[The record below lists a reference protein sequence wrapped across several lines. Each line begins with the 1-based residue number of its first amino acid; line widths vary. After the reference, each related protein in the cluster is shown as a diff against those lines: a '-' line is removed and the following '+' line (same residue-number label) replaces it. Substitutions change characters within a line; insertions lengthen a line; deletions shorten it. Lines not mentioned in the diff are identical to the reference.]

1 MFASYGAVLRTPRA
15 ARVFG
20 AALLGRLSYGTVG
33 LSLTLTLVQ
42 ASGSYSRAGAMVAL
56 FGGASCLLTPWRAGL
71 VDRFGP
77 RAALRPMAVLYGLG
91 LAGLAAAAHL
101 SSGLA
106 TGAVAVAAGACT
118 PPLGPVMRALW
129 AELVPDRELLQR
141 AYSLDTVAE
150 QVIFTVGPLLAG
162 LFAVL
167 FAPEV
172 GVLIST
178 GLVITGTLTLTT
190 RGNTITRPAE
200 PKPVDDGRGAS
211 QGAGGEVVASGGVAA
226 GGSVGDGLG
235 AASVED
241 TPGLPHDV
249 GGVDTSEKRDAS
261 GGTGARGLLASLWPM
276 LLMMATLGAAETGLA
291 LLIVA
296 FAGAGGAAWGEAAMS
311 VAGVVGGLV
320 YGAVTWRMAPRAR
333 LPLLAVPTALALGVA
348 GLAPGVPVLIAA
360 VSVVG
365 LFIAPLLT
373 TAYLV
378 AESAAPARRR
388 TAVASWVNTAFN
400 AGASL
405 GVAGVGALTD
415 VLPLWL
421 CFVFAALPVLLAA
434 GVVPLVTRR
443 TGRAR
448 AQDLECAAEDALAV

>member
-1 MFASYGAVLRTPRA
+1 MLASYGAVLRTPRA
-15 ARVFG
+15 ARIFG

-33 LSLTLTLVQ
+33 LSLTLTFVQ
-42 ASGSYSRAGAMVAL
+42 ATGSYARAGAMVAL

-91 LAGLAAAAHL
+91 LAVLVAAAHL
-101 SSGLA
+101 SSDLVI
-106 TGAVAVAAGACT
+106 GAVAVTAGACT

-150 QVIFTVGPLLAG
+150 QIIFTVGPLLAG

-167 FAPEV
+167 ASAAV
-172 GVLIST
+172 GVLVSS
-178 GLVITGTLTLTT
+178 GLVIIGTLALTT
-190 RGNTITRPAE
+190 RRNTVARAAE
-200 PKPVDDGRGAS
+200 PEPVGERPEPRAADAVEPATSAGAVAAGQGVPVRERGAS
-211 QGAGGEVVASGGVAA
+211 GQSGA
-226 GGSVGDGLG
+226 D
-235 AASVED
+235 
-241 TPGLPHDV
+241 
-249 GGVDTSEKRDAS
+249 
-261 GGTGARGLLASLWPM
+261 GTGSLLGSLWPM

-311 VAGVVGGLV
+311 VAGVVGGLA
-320 YGAVTWRMAPRAR
+320 YGAVSWRMAPRTR
-333 LPLLAVPTALALGVA
+333 LPLLAVPMAAALAVA

-378 AESAAPARRR
+378 AENAAPARRR

-405 GVAGVGALTD
+405 GVAGVGGLTD
-415 VLPLWL
+415 LLPLPL
-421 CFVFAALPVLLAA
+421 CFAFAALPVLLAA
-434 GVVPLVTRR
+434 AVVPAVTRR
-443 TGRAR
+443 TDRAR
-448 AQDLECAAEDALAV
+448 AQEFELAAEDALAV